1 MGDKRVNELTQI
13 SSAPGNG
20 VLPIDVPGS
29 EETNGITVDNLA
41 KTMPVATSE
50 SNGMMSSNMINL
62 LSHMDIRVAETGGG
76 GILAEGVGFC
86 FGYDKDNPTSY
97 CLFSFV
103 RMPGKSAVIRDKIA
117 GTLTIGNQNEQGT
130 SIINGATNYL
140 SITLL

>member
-1 MGDKRVNELTQI
+1 MHLGESTPITTVQDKEIVLT
-13 SSAPGNG
+13 S
-20 VLPIDVPGS
+20 
-29 EETNGITVDNLA
+29 VDGQNFRMKIADLA
-41 KTMPVATSE
+41 EAVRQVMPVATSE
-50 SNGMMSSNMINL
+50 MNGMMSSNIINL
-62 LSHMDIRVAETGGG
+62 LSHMDIKVSETGGA

-86 FGYDKDNPTSY
+86 FGYDKENPTSY

-103 RMPGKSAVIRDKIA
+103 RMPGKPAAIRDKIA